1 VREFDTA
8 SCASS
13 VKNWLPFQRAEDL
26 ALFAGGLRKAGL
38 LERGANCR
46 YGYWLFG
53 RMPGAPPRA
62 VLKPAE
68 QKSKSGEQRR
78 RQVLAM
84 PARNFEAAYSPGRS
98 LCPCRL
104 SSQAFK
110 RPVSHT
116 TNSAI
121 ATTSTG

>member
-68 QKSKSGEQRR
+68 QKSKSNKGGDKCQPCQREN
-78 RQVLAM
+78 L
-84 PARNFEAAYSPGRS
+84 EAAYSPGRS